1 MPKQADAN
9 LRNQVMNFLNLA
21 GREINNGNNSTA
33 EQALLQA
40 WESLPSPQH
49 EWDFGQLVIQQI
61 IGFYLKIG
69 KPHDAQPWLEP
80 LALSFGS
87 ANDGTVA
94 IISGMVQFEAGNLDV
109 AYERF
114 DFLFKNYGKRP
125 FQGRDKKYIDF
136 YLTESSSRK
145 NIN

>member
-1 MPKQADAN
+1 MPKQADTH
-9 LRNQVMNFLNLA
+9 LRNRIMDLLGLA
-21 GREINNGNNSTA
+21 GREINDGNDSAA

-40 WESLPSPQH
+40 WGALPVPQH

-61 IGFYLKIG
+61 IGFYLKTER
-69 KPHDAQPWLEP
+69 PHDAQQWLEP

-94 IISGMVQFEAGNLDV
+94 MIAGVVQYEAGNLDV

-114 DFLFKNYGKRP
+114 GFLFESFGKRP
-125 FQGRDKKYIDF
+125 FQGRDRKYMDF
-136 YLTESSSRK
+136 YLAENKSRK
-145 NIN
+145 DRS